1 MKTSQMNV
9 KKIVLIGM
17 LGAIGA
23 ILMFIRTPLPFMPPF
38 MDFDLASLPELIG
51 GFALGPM
58 AAVFIILVKI
68 LAKFAMLGTSS
79 MFTGEIQNFLL
90 SCAYVLPAVWIYN
103 RHKSKKSAIQGM
115 VTGTVICAIVAVFT
129 NLYIIIPFYAS
140 LGNMTVQ
147 SIIDMCS
154 AVSPIITDTLTLA
167 IFGIIPFNLIKNGI
181 ASIITYIVYKKI
193 SIPMKKF
200 TGGR

>member
-38 MDFDLASLPELIG
+38 MDFDLASLPEMIG

-90 SCAYVLPAVWIYN
+90 SCAYVLPAVWIYD

-115 VTGTVICAIVAVFT
+115 VVGTVICAIVAVFT

-154 AVSPIITDTLTLA
+154 AVSPIITNTVTLA
-167 IFGIIPFNLIKNGI
+167 IFGIIPFNLIKNGV
-181 ASIITYIVYKKI
+181 ASIITYVVYKKI

-200 TGGR
+200 AGER